1 MAYFPVRQENADDR
15 NRNPAQTEPRSHYA
29 FTPTVKAIQARKGS
43 RASYQRMEER
53 PWNTTVTP
61 ELAAFLSA
69 QTSFFMAT
77 ATADGQPY
85 IQHRGGPAGFLH
97 VLDDKTLAFA
107 DFSGNRQYL
116 TQGNLAENPK
126 AHLFLIDYVNR
137 QRIKIW
143 GTARVVEND
152 PELLGKLMPQGY
164 KARPE
169 QVIVFTI
176 TAWDSNCPQHIPQK
190 LDLADV
196 VAVIAER
203 DKRIAELEAEVAR
216 LKAATPA

>member
-1 MAYFPVRQENADDR
+1 MTAIET
-15 NRNPAQTEPRSHYA
+15 QTEPRIHYA
-29 FTPTVKAIQARKGS
+29 FTPTVKAIQARNGS

-53 PWNTTVTP
+53 QWRATVTP
-61 ELAAFLSA
+61 DLAAFIAA

-97 VLDDKTLAFA
+97 VLDEKTLAFA
-107 DFSGNRQYL
+107 DFAGNRQYL
-116 TQGNLAENPK
+116 TQGNLTDNPK
-126 AHLFLIDYVNR
+126 AYLFLIDYINR

-143 GTARVVEND
+143 GTAKVVEND
-152 PELLGKLMPQGY
+152 PALLAKLMPQGY
-164 KARPE
+164 EARPE

-196 VAVIAER
+196 VAVVAER
-203 DKRIAELEAEVAR
+203 DKRIAELEGEVAR
-216 LKAATPA
+216 LKAAAPV